1 MLAALDLA
9 LLAIVLLCSTQLL
22 RPTKKNNSDIMS

>member
-9 LLAIVLLCSTQLL
+9 LLAIVLLCSRQLL
-22 RPTKKNNSDIMS
+22 LPTKKNGSDILS